1 VVHPDFVVIMRTCI
15 ESIIH
20 FQGEPLTTKRGVA
33 QGNGLSPILFNI
45 LLDIVIPTQMKRN
58 LRAFADDIIGIAK
71 NSSEAEELLCDL
83 CDSLKLGG
91 LLVHE
96 TKCFSIGS
104 HEITIGN
111 TALVRADPS

>member
-1 VVHPDFVVIMRTCI
+1 
-15 ESIIH
+15 
-20 FQGEPLTTKRGVA
+20 
-33 QGNGLSPILFNI
+33 
-45 LLDIVIPTQMKRN
+45 
-58 LRAFADDIIGIAK
+58 RAFADDIIGIAK

-111 TALVRADPS
+111 TALVRADPSTHQYLGIFIDTGLPMRSSTEIRVSNITEEIERVMKLPLKGLQLLQAFN